1 MTFTWGVILIGIG
14 FIKNWESLLGLRVVL
29 GILEAGFFPGS
40 LYLLST
46 WYVRY
51 EVHKRFSAFYVFGT
65 LASAISGI
73 LGYAFTQMEGVANIR
88 GWRWIFIME
97 GVISIAIAIIGFL
110 FLVDFPEKAHL
121 TWRFLNE
128 REVKWVIDRVNRDR
142 GDAIPEPFN
151 LKKFSAC
158 ALDIKLWCFGLLFF
172 CVLCNSYAIAYF
184 LPTILGAMGFSR
196 AESQYLTAP
205 PYGAGALFMIG
216 VAWVGDKYRVR
227 GVLIVFNC
235 IVTVIGLA
243 VMAFIENTAVRYFG
257 VFLAV
262 MGMSSNIPTIMA
274 YQANNITGQW
284 KRAMSSAIF
293 VGMGGVGGI
302 AGALVF
308 RSQDAPKYIPGLIA
322 CLA

>member
-1 MTFTWGVILIGIG
+1 MTFTWGIILIGIG
-14 FIKNWESLLGLRVVL
+14 FIHNWQSLLGLRVVL
-29 GILEAGFFPGS
+29 GVLEAGFFPGS

-51 EVHKRFSAFYVFGT
+51 EVHKRFSAFYFFGT
-65 LASAISGI
+65 LSSAVSGC
-73 LGYAFTQMEGVANIR
+73 LGYGFTQMEGVAKIR

-97 GVISIAIAIIGFL
+97 GVLSCVIGVIGFM

-121 TWRFLNE
+121 TWRFLSE
-128 REVKWVIDRVNRDR
+128 RESKWVIARVNKDR

-151 LKKFSAC
+151 VWKFAAC
-158 ALDIKLWCFGLLFF
+158 ALDLKLWMFGMLFF

-184 LPTILGAMGFSR
+184 LPQILGAMGFDR
-196 AESQYLTAP
+196 GESQYLTAP
-205 PYGAGALFMIG
+205 PYAAGALLMVA
-216 VAWVGDKYRVR
+216 VAWVGDKYHVR
-227 GVLIVFNC
+227 APLIVFNC
-235 IVTVIGLA
+235 IVTFIGLV
-243 VMAFIENTAVRYFG
+243 VMAYVDGQAVRYFG

-262 MGMSSNIPTIMA
+262 MGISANIPTIMA

-308 RSQDAPKYIPGLIA
+308 RSQDAYD
-322 CLA
+322 